1 MYSVILFNHKK
12 ILPFGTMWIDSE
24 GFFLSEIGWTGK
36 ENYIFFFTFI
46 WNLFVY
52 FHSYEEYKKKKKAR
66 NSLKDTENKLLPE
79 GKVEE

>member
-12 ILPFGTMWIDSE
+12 FLPFGTMWIDSE
-24 GFFLSEIGWTGK
+24 GFLLSEIGRTGK

-52 FHSYEEYKKKKKAR
+52 FHSYEESKKKKAR